1 MRQYSEVKELPFAA
15 AALFEIIADV
25 DSYAEF
31 LPWCVASRVRE
42 KPDKE
47 TMIADL
53 KIGYRGFTETFASRI
68 SLNRS
73 ERTVDTCQESGPF
86 KYLRSKWYILD
97 AAENRSMVHFEI
109 EFEFKSI
116 LLETMMGAVFETA
129 TQKMMSAFEKRAGE
143 LL

>member
-42 KPDKE
+42 KPDDE

-73 ERTVDTCQESGPF
+73 DSTVDTCQESGPF

-97 AAENRSMVHFEI
+97 AAENTSMVHFQI
-109 EFEFKSI
+109 EFEFKSV
-116 LLETMMGAVFETA
+116 LLETMMGMVFEA
-129 TQKMMSAFEKRAGE
+129 AAQKMISAFEKRAGS

>member
-1 MRQYSEVKELPFAA
+1 MTTHREKRVLAHRPEQ
-15 AALFEIIADV
+15 LFELVADV
-25 DSYAEF
+25 QRYPEF

-97 AAENRSMVHFEI
+97 VAENKSMVHFEI